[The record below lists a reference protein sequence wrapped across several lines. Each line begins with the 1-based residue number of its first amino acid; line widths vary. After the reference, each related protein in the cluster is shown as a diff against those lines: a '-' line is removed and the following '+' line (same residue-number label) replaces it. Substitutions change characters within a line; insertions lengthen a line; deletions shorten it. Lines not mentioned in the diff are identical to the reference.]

1 MAKTEAQ
8 KRYDKQQIAAKADD
22 KARAKAIMDDNRQ
35 ARKRAKRRF
44 LLDLPPTRRKAISEE
59 QRLNTERAD
68 AKQKML
74 RDIQRAYLHDL
85 ALKHDLQQQ
94 EGRYVKAPCYLKTA
108 DKKEA
113 DRRYLA
119 QAMEMGADLMKA
131 GTLANSKRATQIEE
145 QVMQDWTTRH
155 KLSRNWGK
163 IMKGRSTKA
172 NITILT
178 AMTKGV
184 ATMNC
189 KT

>member
-1 MAKTEAQ
+1 MTPKPKLNAKEKRQLARMTIPNRKDNGQAVGMAKTGAQ
-8 KRYDKQQIAAKADD
+8 KRYDKQQIAVKADE

-44 LLDLPPTRRKAISEE
+44 MLGWPPTRRKAISEE
-59 QRLNTERAD
+59 QQRLNTERAD

-74 RDIQRAYLHDL
+74 SESQAIYLQNL

-119 QAMEMGADLMKA
+119 
-131 GTLANSKRATQIEE
+131 
-145 QVMQDWTTRH
+145 
-155 KLSRNWGK
+155 
-163 IMKGRSTKA
+163 
-172 NITILT
+172 
-178 AMTKGV
+178 
-184 ATMNC
+184 
-189 KT
+189 